1 MSQSG
6 RGSHDKGNWNNH
18 PYVLGI
24 HESRDCNEGE
34 RYSSETREFSMNDRM
49 NYLTF
54 IIASVRNKP
63 GRNLATVFCFAFI
76 AVNIFS
82 GQFLMTGAEEG
93 VNRGLSRMGADQIV
107 VPVQYMVF
115 LEGNGSDNTIAIVK
129 AEPST
134 YRMNSTVMNTI
145 RNVPGVSHVSPQLY
159 VTSLN
164 SPQLSS
170 SRVDIFGIDPVTDF
184 TIRPWLRQPLE
195 HPLVPGEVIIGHGIN
210 GEVSSQISISGHRYT
225 IAGRL
230 DPTQSSADQT
240 IFLRLDDAYSLAA
253 VEGIV
258 PPASPRISP
267 GEVNAI
273 LIQDSPSED
282 TSSVVVRIRQQL
294 RPSNPS
300 GDISVIGRHFTLGPI
315 SRNIQGIPDLLN
327 IISVFVVAAALPLIA
342 LIAAMVTHERQR
354 EIGLLLAMGA
364 KRTVVFFLVI
374 AESLVL
380 AVIGGV
386 AGVGASLTAFTL
398 LNMQGLLNS
407 ALQVTFA
414 MPTITRTGMMA
425 GTALFVVISIG
436 SISSLWPAFR
446 SSTMN
451 PYDAIRREGR

>member
-1 MSQSG
+1 
-6 RGSHDKGNWNNH
+6 
-18 PYVLGI
+18 
-24 HESRDCNEGE
+24 
-34 RYSSETREFSMNDRM
+34 MNDKM
-49 NYLTF
+49 DYLTF
-54 IIASVRNKP
+54 IIASIRNKP
-63 GRNLATVFCFAFI
+63 GRNLATIFCFAFI

-82 GQFLMTGAEEG
+82 GQFLMAGAEEG

-107 VPVQYMVF
+107 VPVQYTVF
-115 LEGNGSDNTIAIVK
+115 LQGNGSDNTIAIVK

-134 YRMNSTVMNTI
+134 YRMNSTVMDTVGKV
-145 RNVPGVSHVSPQLY
+145 RGVSQMSPQLY

-195 HPLVPGEVIIGHGIN
+195 PPLMPGEVIIGHKIN

-258 PPASPRISP
+258 PPTSPPISP

-273 LIQDSPSED
+273 LIRDSPSED
-282 TSSVVVRIRQQL
+282 YNSVIVRIRQQL

-315 SRNIQGIPDLLN
+315 SRNIQGIPDFLN
-327 IISVFVVAAALPLIA
+327 IISVFVVVAALPLIA

-354 EIGLLLAMGA
+354 EIGLLMAMGA
-364 KRTVVFFLVI
+364 KRTVIFFLVI

-398 LNMQGLLNS
+398 LNMQGLLNG

-414 MPTITRTGMMA
+414 MPTITRISVMA
-425 GTALFVVISIG
+425 GMALLVVISIG

-451 PYDAIRREGR
+451 PYDAIRLEGQ